1 VINSFSHRLST
12 RRYRRGARLRTA
24 VHQMVWPAGTARPQ
38 PITAFMDGFERPY
51 RAVGGIGSGR
61 QFWGREHAREPSIL
75 DVPAPP
81 IRRGRSIQ
89 SSDAGCAKHCWIQPG
104 EHRWRERRHGD
115 QSSASGCASGDVG
128 APELARGDEQ
138 RARLDEQTNAGAHG
152 GHRAGK
158 DCRTRT
164 DDECGHR
171 DHYDSN
177 RHTDRSRTSGGGR
190 DRDGAPWSTKSESGS
205 AW

>member
-1 VINSFSHRLST
+1 
-12 RRYRRGARLRTA
+12 LRTA

-158 DCRTRT
+158 IVVLEPTMSAAT
-164 DDECGHR
+164 AITTTATATPI
-171 DHYDSN
+171 DHGRRAVAATATARPGRPRVN
-177 RHTDRSRTSGGGR
+177 RAQRGDMNIPSCAR
-190 DRDGAPWSTKSESGS
+190 AV
-205 AW
+205 A